1 MGNCLKRATND
12 DISLLRGNDSVRETS
27 SDQLG
32 PTLDQVSI
40 TLSLYYKKCPSQ
52 IWPCNYYI

>member
-12 DISLLRGNDSVRETS
+12 DISLLRGSDSVRETS

-32 PTLDQVSI
+32 PTLDQVSNI
-40 TLSLYYKKCPSQ
+40 ALLY
-52 IWPCNYYI
+52 IEFV